1 IPAPLLRDPSSR
13 SMSVLSRSGSSATTS
28 EAQADELARE
38 HTANTAAAV
47 PATLRNGNREPANGP
62 ATASASRRAEQYTV
76 WPIATREFM
85 ESVPRS
91 VRRTPAPGVLVLAA
105 RGALPLREYS
115 PSLHA
120 VHSPSGSTRPR
131 CTRRTP
137 APGVL
142 VLAARAALP
151 LRGYSPSLH
160 AMRARSGST
169 PATRCTHCTP

>member
-1 IPAPLLRDPSSR
+1 
-13 SMSVLSRSGSSATTS
+13 
-28 EAQADELARE
+28 
-38 HTANTAAAV
+38 
-47 PATLRNGNREPANGP
+47 
-62 ATASASRRAEQYTV
+62 QYTV

-169 PATRCTHCTP
+169 PATRCTHCTPVPGVARVLVHSSRISFFDSAGKSGAVSL